1 MSAPDSTSSKGRP
14 SLLSETA
21 PGAGDSSSRILAS
34 LEGRAVAQPLPR
46 RRSKKPLMIA
56 ALAVIGFGALGAWQL
71 QRGQQGES
79 VATAA
84 APATGGSAVEASAGK
99 VQAAAGG
106 ASAVATAAVVNASG
120 VSATAGGAS
129 TPQAAV
135 IVADD
140 STRADTSVA
149 AASGSNA
156 DSDRLSRA
164 LAGGS
169 APTLSPALAVAP
181 GAQPDDKRA
190 SAAVAAA
197 GSASSTNAAA
207 KRAAPAVASR
217 TDRQTAKSRHSEKV
231 AAAHASKR
239 VKGHASSVKDDP
251 DADLLAALVARTK
264 PYEPKAPSANAVKG
278 GAATKAARPAAD
290 AHRGSLA
297 DKVKAC
303 DKGNFFEAQACRW
316 RVCSDHWGT
325 DSACPSTAS
334 AAQTH

>member
-1 MSAPDSTSSKGRP
+1 MSAPESNSSKGRP

-71 QRGQQGES
+71 QRGQQDES

-84 APATGGSAVEASAGK
+84 APATGGSAVVAGADK
-99 VQAAAGG
+99 GHAAAGG
-106 ASAVATAAVVNASG
+106 ASAVATAAVANASG

-140 STRADTSVA
+140 STRAETSVA
-149 AASGSNA
+149 AASGPSGNGA

-164 LAGGS
+164 LASGS
-169 APTLSPALAVAP
+169 APTLS
-181 GAQPDDKRA
+181 
-190 SAAVAAA
+190 AA
-197 GSASSTNAAA
+197 GSASSTNATGA
-207 KRAAPAVASR
+207 KRVAPAVASR
-217 TDRQTAKSRHSEKV
+217 TDRQSAKSRHPEKV
-231 AAAHASKR
+231 ASAHASKR
-239 VKGHASSVKDDP
+239 VKGHASPVKDDP

-264 PYEPKAPSANAVKG
+264 PYEPKASSANAPKGAGG

-290 AHRGSLA
+290 AHRASLA
-297 DKVKAC
+297 DQVKAC

-325 DSACPSTAS
+325 DPACPSTAS